1 MVSFTTLSTILIAAY
16 VLGSITYQ
24 LWGHKKMRPQDILP
38 FSVAGAFLGEA
49 VWGTYLVA
57 GPTVLGAHIVVILF
71 AVPFAV
77 TADVIRQ
84 DGFTRIVQLVKNL
97 KGSVSKSKSSSS
109 SSAAPA
115 GAAGAK

>member
-24 LWGHKKMRPQDILP
+24 LWGRRNMRPQDILP

-49 VWGTYLVA
+49 IWGAYLPS
-57 GPTVLGAHIVVILF
+57 GPVVLGAHIVVLLF
-71 AVPFAV
+71 AVPLAV
-77 TADVIRQ
+77 TADVVRQ
-84 DGFTRIVQLVKNL
+84 DGFDRIVRLVKRN
-97 KGSVSKSKSSSS
+97 STSEASTT
-109 SSAAPA
+109 AAPA

>member
-24 LWGHKKMRPQDILP
+24 LWGRKNMRPQDILP
-38 FSVAGAFLGEA
+38 FSIAGAFLGEA
-49 VWGTYLVA
+49 VWGAYLPS
-57 GPTVLGAHIVVILF
+57 GPMVLGAHILVLLF
-71 AVPFAV
+71 AVPLAV

-84 DGFTRIVQLVKNL
+84 DGFDRIVQLVKNP
-97 KGSVSKSKSSSS
+97 KRSASQNRV
-109 SSAAPA
+109 SAAGA

>member
-1 MVSFTTLSTILIAAY
+1 MVSFTTLTTILIAAY

-24 LWGHKKMRPQDILP
+24 LWGRKNMRPQEVLP
-38 FSVAGAFLGEA
+38 FSIAGAFLAEGI
-49 VWGTYLVA
+49 WGAYLVA
-57 GPTVLGAHIVVILF
+57 GPTVLGAHIVVLLF

-77 TADVIRQ
+77 TTDVIRQ
-84 DGFTRIVQLVKNL
+84 DGFTRIVQMVKNL
-97 KGSVSKSKSSSS
+97 KGSVSKSS